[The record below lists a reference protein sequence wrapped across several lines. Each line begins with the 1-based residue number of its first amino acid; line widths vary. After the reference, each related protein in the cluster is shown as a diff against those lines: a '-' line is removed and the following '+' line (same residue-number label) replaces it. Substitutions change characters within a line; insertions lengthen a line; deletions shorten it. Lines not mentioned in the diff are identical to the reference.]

1 MTVTGASASN
11 QGASS
16 DDWPDLALLT
26 RHIVE
31 THHQYVRA
39 SIPRISACLEALAQ
53 DVDMRGP
60 ELPRVRTTFSA
71 LGLELLAHMTKEEQI
86 LFPYIDELAR
96 AKHDQNRPP
105 SSPFGTIANPV
116 RMMEDDHVA
125 ALELMEQIRNLTHRY
140 TRLEGATATGQ
151 QCLSLLAAFDADL
164 RVHTNIENS
173 VLFPR
178 ALDLENELA

>member
-1 MTVTGASASN
+1 MTVAGENAALLGTSP
-11 QGASS
+11 

-39 SIPRISACLEALAQ
+39 SIPRISACLDALAQ
-53 DVDMRGP
+53 DVDMSGP

-71 LGLELLAHMTKEEQI
+71 LGLELLAHLTKEEQI

-140 TRLEGATATGQ
+140 TRLEGAPAAQ
-151 QCLSLLAAFDADL
+151 RCLSHLAAFDADL
-164 RVHTNIENS
+164 RVHTNIENH